1 MPAVEAVKMRKFLL
15 LTALI
20 LAVLVV
26 HLLHAQTPA
35 PVTLQ
40 ATNSSAAAQPT
51 PVPRASTAVASDDT
65 IQLLQEMQA
74 TNAETLKKQA
84 ATLQALDD
92 LQKTAAQIKIYSKRS

>member
-1 MPAVEAVKMRKFLL
+1 MRKFLL

-35 PVTLQ
+35 PVILQ
-40 ATNSSAAAQPT
+40 PTNSSAVAHPT
-51 PVPRASTAVASDDT
+51 PAPQTPAVSDDT
-65 IQLLQEMQA
+65 MQLLQEMQA

-92 LQKTAAQIKIYSKRS
+92 LQKAAAQIRIYTKRS